1 MAKRKNPR
9 ALKSHAKK
17 PGRKPKLSVG
27 EAARANDE
35 APAEYRNRIGI
46 ITEFGP
52 GRTDYRIEF
61 EDGQRP
67 TTGYLS
73 SRWLDPV

>member
-1 MAKRKNPR
+1 MAKHKNPR
-9 ALKSHAKK
+9 APKSHAKK

-27 EAARANDE
+27 EPARANDK
-35 APAEYRNRIGI
+35 APAEYRNRFGI
-46 ITEFGP
+46 ITELGP